1 MTVNEKNSCIIFST
15 QELSIQQQNL
25 SLSFK
30 LSVLLVLHVSFLL
43 FPSPFHP
50 HSPQRGRHPG
60 RQPET
65 EMSMGTRVTYRDLA
79 SNAFD
84 SESGE
89 LGTVIPSVTLER
101 MDIVAW
107 FANHLL

>member
-1 MTVNEKNSCIIFST
+1 MKRTPVLSSVPRNCQFNNKIFLFP
-15 QELSIQQQNL
+15 LSSL
-25 SLSFK
+25 SL
-30 LSVLLVLHVSFLL
+30 LELLVSLLL

-60 RQPET
+60 RQPEKET
-65 EMSMGTRVTYRDLA
+65 SMGTRVTYRDLA
-79 SNAFD
+79 SSAFD